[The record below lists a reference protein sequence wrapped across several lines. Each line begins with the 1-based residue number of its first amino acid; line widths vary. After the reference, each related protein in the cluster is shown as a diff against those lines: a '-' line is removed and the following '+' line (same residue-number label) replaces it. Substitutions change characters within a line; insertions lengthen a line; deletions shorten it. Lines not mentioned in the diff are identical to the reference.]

1 MAEKKIKA
9 LPYIGY
15 TQSANTLFHFMKK
28 KDYLEEILKNCA
40 LIPRYCVEDVEYLDI
55 IVGDKTFDRIAIL
68 QKCFCD
74 IHFHKLA
81 DTFEARVIDEDENL
95 LSDEEKREIA
105 KTNTH
110 MDYYGEF
117 AIAFSKE
124 WGEKNGLQPVNYLN
138 KDSAYTMNLKEL
150 FNKVINS
157 DDVEDL
163 YADDVIERLSFIKP
177 LRGKMGRT
185 LSSGKKVNLYKNF
198 CDEREWRYVPSP
210 ERLMKAGFETAV
222 IARED
227 EIEALVE
234 PKFSGTNINEK
245 LNKEQ
250 YCGLWL
256 HFEYNDI
263 RYIIVPDSHARISI
277 IDYICNI
284 SDGQFKERE
293 REVLVSKILVL
304 NEMRKDW

>member
-28 KDYLEEILKNCA
+28 EDYLEEILKNCA

-55 IVGDKTFDRIAIL
+55 FVGKEKLDRIAIL

-124 WGEKNGLQPVNYLN
+124 WGEKNGLQPVHYLN
-138 KDSAYTMNLKEL
+138 KDSVYMTNLNKL

-177 LRGKMGRT
+177 IRGTMGRNLFNSPT
-185 LSSGKKVNLYKNF
+185 L
-198 CDEREWRYVPSP
+198 E
-210 ERLMKAGFETAV
+210 
-222 IARED
+222 
-227 EIEALVE
+227 
-234 PKFSGTNINEK
+234 
-245 LNKEQ
+245 
-250 YCGLWL
+250 
-256 HFEYNDI
+256 
-263 RYIIVPDSHARISI
+263 
-277 IDYICNI
+277 
-284 SDGQFKERE
+284 
-293 REVLVSKILVL
+293 
-304 NEMRKDW
+304 